1 MVAAIID
8 YCRDL
13 VIRVCWKLLKKL
25 KCIFLTV
32 KKQLLNAL
40 PCPNIHIHILNY
52 DMISYFN
59 LIAP

>member
-40 PCPNIHIHILNY
+40 PCLKIPIHILNP
-52 DMISYFN
+52 I
-59 LIAP
+59 LI